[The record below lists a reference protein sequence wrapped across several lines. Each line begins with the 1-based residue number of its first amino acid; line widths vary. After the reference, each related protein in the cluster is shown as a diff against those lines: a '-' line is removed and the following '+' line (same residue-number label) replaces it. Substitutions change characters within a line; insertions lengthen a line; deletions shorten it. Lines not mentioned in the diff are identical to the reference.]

1 MKRLYDQF
9 AHLIHEIAKFG
20 VVGIIAYV
28 ITVGVFNIL
37 RFAGTNGEGV
47 LFDRALTA
55 QAIAVIVATTF
66 AYFANRHWTWKD
78 RERTGLARE
87 YTLFFLINAVTL
99 IVTLLLLWFSHYV
112 LGLKSALADNIS
124 ANVVGLIIGTAMR
137 FYAYRRWVFPAAS
150 EASTAAPLAAA
161 PSGSEAPSAEA
172 SEVSG
177 ATASPAA
184 PNPSS
189 TA

>member
-1 MKRLYDQF
+1 MKGLYDRF
-9 AHLIHEIAKFG
+9 DHLIHEIAKFG
-20 VVGIIAYV
+20 VVGIVAYV
-28 ITVGVFNIL
+28 ITVGVFNTL
-37 RFAGTNGEGV
+37 RFAGPDGEGV

-87 YTLFFLINAVTL
+87 YTLFFLINGVTL
-99 IVTLLLLWFSHYV
+99 IVTLVLLWFSHYV

-137 FYAYRRWVFPAAS
+137 FYAYRRWVFPVAEPAPTGD
-150 EASTAAPLAAA
+150 EASSP
-161 PSGSEAPSAEA
+161 
-172 SEVSG
+172 VSVEP
-177 ATASPAA
+177 PAKA
-184 PNPSS
+184 
-189 TA
+189 